1 LCKVTSSSWL
11 EYIYIFSGFNFTAA
25 QVVCT
30 TALINHAF
38 ITDFI
43 ERKEKKKENR
53 ERKKWSR
60 EILAARSALF
70 TQPFFPR
77 GLFTVS
83 LDGLSGRGTTCSL
96 NIYAYKEI

>member
-53 ERKKWSR
+53 ERKKMVARNPGGEKRTFHAAIFSSR
-60 EILAARSALF
+60 FIYGLARRTKRKRDYL
-70 TQPFFPR
+70 
-77 GLFTVS
+77 
-83 LDGLSGRGTTCSL
+83 
-96 NIYAYKEI
+96 